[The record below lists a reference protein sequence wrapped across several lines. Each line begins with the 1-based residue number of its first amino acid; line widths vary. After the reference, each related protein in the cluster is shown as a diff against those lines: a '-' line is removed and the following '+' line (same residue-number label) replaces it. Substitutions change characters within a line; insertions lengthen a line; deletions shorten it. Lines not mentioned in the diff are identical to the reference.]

1 MKNGTTLIES
11 PLRRLLFIL
20 YLRVRFL
27 LTSTMK
33 FNAFIDSHLTDFVQT
48 IILIVIFLI
57 IRYVLLKLVR
67 RFSLVTDV
75 LENRTKLII
84 RYINVTLVILFILF
98 SLFVWGVDFR
108 EVSIV
113 FSSVFAI
120 IGVAMF
126 AQWSILSNIT
136 AGVILFFTFPFKIG
150 DRIRVLD
157 KDFLLD
163 LTILDIKAFYLLL
176 ENDEGEN
183 ITYPNNLLLQKGVII
198 LNQKDLHTKEDL

>member
-1 MKNGTTLIES
+1 MTIQS
-11 PLRRLLFIL
+11 YF
-20 YLRVRFL
+20 
-27 LTSTMK
+27 
-33 FNAFIDSHLTDFVQT
+33 DSHLTDFVQT

-57 IRYVLLKLVR
+57 IRYTLLKLVR

-84 RYINVTLVILFILF
+84 RYINVTLGILFVLF
-98 SLFVWGVDFR
+98 SSFVWGVDFK
-108 EVSIV
+108 ELSIV

-150 DRIRVLD
+150 DRIRILD
-157 KDFLLD
+157 KDFMMD

-176 ENDEGEN
+176 ETDEGEN
-183 ITYPNNLLLQKGVII
+183 ITYPNNLLLQKGVAI
-198 LNQKDLHTKEDL
+198 LKQKDSNAKDDL

>member
-1 MKNGTTLIES
+1 MISK
-11 PLRRLLFIL
+11 
-20 YLRVRFL
+20 
-27 LTSTMK
+27 
-33 FNAFIDSHLTDFVQT
+33 AFIDLHLTDVIQT
-48 IILIVIFLI
+48 LLLLIVFLI
-57 IRYVLLKLVR
+57 IRYTLLKLVR
-67 RFSLVTDV
+67 RFSMATDI

-84 RYINVTLVILFILF
+84 RYINVTLGILFVLF
-98 SLFVWGVDFR
+98 CLFVWGIDFR
-108 EVSIV
+108 ELSIV

-157 KDFLLD
+157 KDLLMD

-176 ENDEGEN
+176 ENEEGET
-183 ITYPNNLLLQKGVII
+183 ITYPNNLLLQKGVAI
-198 LNQKDLHTKEDL
+198 LKQKDFNTKDGL

>member
-1 MKNGTTLIES
+1 M
-11 PLRRLLFIL
+11 
-20 YLRVRFL
+20 YLRVRFS
-27 LTSTMK
+27 LTSAMK
-33 FNAFIDSHLTDFVQT
+33 FNAFIDSHLTDFVQS

-57 IRYVLLKLVR
+57 IRYILLKLVR

-84 RYINVTLVILFILF
+84 RYINVTLFILFILF